1 MNCLRKMF
9 SRALEQLTNNVYN
22 FNGFRGKRKSKES
35 INILIV
41 QIPLHL
47 IQTHFL
53 DFAVLS
59 DHCLLP
65 FKNETRRTLSI
76 LLESNCSCEFLLSRI
91 KSNSNSS
98 INIKFV

>member
-1 MNCLRKMF
+1 MKSFRKMF

-22 FNGFRGKRKSKES
+22 LNGFRGKGKSQES

-53 DFAVLS
+53 DFVVLS

-65 FKNETRRTLSI
+65 F
-76 LLESNCSCEFLLSRI
+76 
-91 KSNSNSS
+91 
-98 INIKFV
+98 

>member
-1 MNCLRKMF
+1 MNCLGKML

-22 FNGFRGKRKSKES
+22 FNGFPAKRKSKES

-53 DFAVLS
+53 DFVVLS
-59 DHCLLP
+59 DHSLLP
-65 FKNETRRTLSI
+65 F
-76 LLESNCSCEFLLSRI
+76 
-91 KSNSNSS
+91 
-98 INIKFV
+98 

>member
-9 SRALEQLTNNVYN
+9 SRALKQLTNNVYN
-22 FNGFRGKRKSKES
+22 FNSFRGKRKSQES

-53 DFAVLS
+53 DFVVLS

-65 FKNETRRTLSI
+65 FQNKTRRTLSI
-76 LLESNCSCEFLLSRI
+76 LLESDCSCEFLLSRN